1 MTSTQSPTTSA
12 PTAAVP
18 TGPAPTGPSWSAPAR
33 PRLAR
38 SRTEK
43 MVAGVSGGLAAHTGI
58 DPLLWRL
65 LFLMLTLL
73 GAGAGALLYGLLWL
87 LMPLED
93 APAR

>member
-1 MTSTQSPTTSA
+1 MS
-12 PTAAVP
+12 
-18 TGPAPTGPSWSAPAR
+18 
-33 PRLAR
+33 
-38 SRTEK
+38 
-43 MVAGVSGGLAAHTGI
+43 GVSGGLAVHTGI

-65 LFLMLTLL
+65 LFITLTVL

>member
-1 MTSTQSPTTSA
+1 MTSTEHLTTSIPTTSTS
-12 PTAAVP
+12 TAS
-18 TGPAPTGPSWSAPAR
+18 APTGPSWTAPTR

-43 MVAGVSGGLAAHTGI
+43 MVSGVSGGLAVHTGI

-65 LFLMLTLL
+65 LFITLTVL